1 MAGRARR
8 RVGVFGGT
16 FDPPHYGHLSAASE
30 ALEQLDL
37 DLVLLTVAND
47 PWQKTSPTDG
57 RQVVDITSAG
67 RRLAMVAAAVEGLDG
82 IEADD
87 IEIRRG
93 GPTYTADTLV
103 DLENRYPGADLLLL
117 VGVDVATHLDTWLRP
132 DEIRERATIV
142 VMTRPGSGQL
152 FLPEGWEYDLLQVP
166 AYDISSSEV
175 RRRVAAGE
183 GVGAMVPPS
192 VILLI
197 EEVGLYRDMT

>member
-1 MAGRARR
+1 MSSPAPI
-8 RVGVFGGT
+8 VLFGGT

-57 RQVVDITSAG
+57 RQVVGITSAS
-67 RRLAMVAAAVEGLDG
+67 RRLAMVAAAVKGVEG

-103 DLENRYPGADLLLL
+103 DLGNRYPGVDLLLL
-117 VGVDVATHLDTWLRP
+117 VGVDVATHLDTWMRP
-132 DEIRERATIV
+132 GEIQERATIV
-142 VMTRPGSGQL
+142 IMTRPGSEEL
-152 FLPEGWEYDLLQVP
+152 LLPGGWEYDLLEVP

-183 GVGAMVPPS
+183 GVGAMAPPAVVS
-192 VILLI
+192 LI
-197 EEVGLYRDMT
+197 EEFGLYRDVT